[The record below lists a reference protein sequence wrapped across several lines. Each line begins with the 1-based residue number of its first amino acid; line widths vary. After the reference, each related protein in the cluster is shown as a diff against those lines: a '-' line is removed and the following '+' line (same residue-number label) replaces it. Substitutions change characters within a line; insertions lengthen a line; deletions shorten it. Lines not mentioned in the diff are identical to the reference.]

1 MSEPTHEQIVSE
13 LLSKPP
19 IALAPGPRLDAE
31 PHGELP
37 LPPSTVWDLPGG
49 TAWVYYGEGHTGL
62 TRPVIFADGF
72 NTGPSSLDFSWEIM
86 EFGDYALISE
96 LRRRGHDV
104 ILLGFHERS
113 ASILDNSRTAQAAIL
128 HAIAERQSNTP
139 LAVGGFSMGGLVTRH
154 ALAKMES
161 QGIDHQ
167 TSLYFSYDSPHRGAW
182 IPIALQAF
190 AHYIKDLDSRFSD
203 QINSPAARQLL
214 WRHIDRWDGTPD
226 QSDERAAFLAEMRAV
241 GEWPHRPRLIG
252 VANGVANGTGTDVQP
267 GELALEGKGL
277 SVVGTKLYT
286 QAPGDHELV
295 AKLRVVTLKT
305 NEVHV
310 RTPVDRRRARRL
322 AGRVR
327 HPRRRAQRP
336 EPLPRF
342 QDRCAHPL
350 ALFRT
355 GRQRGRRRRSGHG
368 RGAVQGHLRTPAEC
382 QWARRLQ
389 TRVPERGPHPRDRG
403 ALHLAPRPAPVG
415 RPARRTTSAP
425 GTSWSGADAAKLYRN
440 YRSVRIRSPCHRPA
454 CRPERPQRPSPAC
467 RR

>member
-13 LLSKPP
+13 LHSKPP
-19 IALAPGPRLDAE
+19 ITLAPGPRLDAE
-31 PHGELP
+31 KHGALP
-37 LPPSTVWDLPGG
+37 LPPSTVWGLPGG
-49 TAWVYYGEGHTGL
+49 TAWVYYGEGHSGL

-104 ILLGFHERS
+104 IILGFHERS

-128 HAIAERQSNTP
+128 HAIAERQGDAP

-214 WRHIDRWDGTPD
+214 WQHIEKWDGTPD
-226 QSDERAAFLAEMRAV
+226 QSDERATFLAEMEAT
-241 GEWPHRPRLIG
+241 GQWPRRPRLIG
-252 VANGVANGTGTDVQP
+252 VANGVADGTGTDVQA

-277 SVVGTKLYT
+277 SVVGTKLYA
-286 QAPGDHELV
+286 QAPGDNELV

-305 NEVHV
+305 NQVH
-310 RTPVDRRRARRL
+310 TS
-322 AGRVR
+322 G
-327 HPRRRAQRP
+327 
-336 EPLPRF
+336 LPSI
-342 QDRCAHPL
+342 D
-350 ALFRT
+350 
-355 GRQRGRRRRSGHG
+355 G
-368 RGAVQGHLRTPAEC
+368 
-382 QWARRLQ
+382 
-389 TRVPERGPHPRDRG
+389 
-403 ALHLAPRPAPVG
+403 
-415 RPARRTTSAP
+415 AP
-425 GTSWSGADAAKLYRN
+425 GGSLEGFGILADGLNALNPLLGFKTD
-440 YRSVRIRSPCHRPA
+440 VRIRSHCFVPA
-454 CRPERPQRPSPAC
+454 VSAVDVGDLDTDEELYKDISALPPNASALDEFKLASHNEGHTLVTEELCTWLLDRLP
-467 RR
+467 

>member
-13 LLSKPP
+13 LRSKPP

-31 PHGELP
+31 PHGALP

-49 TAWVYYGEGHTGL
+49 TAWVYYGEGNPGL
-62 TRPVIFADGF
+62 VRPVIFADGF

-113 ASILDNSRTAQAAIL
+113 ASILDNSKTAQAAIMQ
-128 HAIAERQSNTP
+128 AVAERQGDTP

-161 QGIDHQ
+161 QDIDHQ
-167 TSLYFSYDSPHRGAW
+167 TALYFSYDSPHRGAW

-214 WRHIDRWDGTPD
+214 WRHIEKWDGTPD
-226 QSDERAAFLAEMRAV
+226 RSDERAAFLAEMQAV
-241 GEWPHRPRLIG
+241 GEWPRRPRLIG
-252 VANGVANGTGTDVQP
+252 VANGTGDGVGTDVRP

-277 SVVGTKLYT
+277 SVLGTKLYT
-286 QAPGDHELV
+286 QTPGDNELV

-305 NEVHV
+305 NEVH
-310 RTPVDRRRARRL
+310 
-322 AGRVR
+322 
-327 HPRRRAQRP
+327 
-336 EPLPRF
+336 
-342 QDRCAHPL
+342 
-350 ALFRT
+350 
-355 GRQRGRRRRSGHG
+355 RSGLPSIDG
-368 RGAVQGHLRTPAEC
+368 
-382 QWARRLQ
+382 
-389 TRVPERGPHPRDRG
+389 
-403 ALHLAPRPAPVG
+403 
-415 RPARRTTSAP
+415 AP
-425 GTSWSGADAAKLYRN
+425 GGSLEGFGILADAFNALSPVLGFKTD
-440 YRSVRIRSPCHRPA
+440 VRIRSHCFVPA
-454 CRPERPQRPSPAC
+454 VSAVDIRGLETDEELYANISALPQEDSGLDEFRLASRNEGHTLVTQELCTWLLDRLP
-467 RR
+467 